1 MRIELTQPAWKA
13 GVLPLNYTRVKC
25 YLPSYNIKFNKNL
38 WWRGKDSNLR
48 RPEPACLQPAPFD
61 RFGTPPNMARI
72 NKNLALINDYNTL
85 KNTVKKHNIMRNNK
99 YWVFGKNPLIELI
112 KKKVNISQVLVTKEK
127 FKSLSSHIPKS
138 INIKIVNKNQI
149 DILNKHKIN
158 TQGVAVLINKK
169 EKTTLIDHLNQNVKN
184 KSTYVLL
191 NNISDQRNIGSI
203 IRVCAA
209 FEVNGV
215 IINKK
220 YFNQTNELMIKASAG
235 TSHHI
240 DLIEVSNDA
249 NTIKELKKK
258 NYWIYALDGYADNSL
273 DDIKWHDKSVLV
285 VGSEEKGIQE
295 LLKKVSDIKI
305 KIPISKNVESLNV
318 SNALSI
324 ALYKKNSP
332 S

>member
-1 MRIELTQPAWKA
+1 MK
-13 GVLPLNYTRVKC
+13 
-25 YLPSYNIKFNKNL
+25 
-38 WWRGKDSNLR
+38 
-48 RPEPACLQPAPFD
+48 
-61 RFGTPPNMARI
+61 
-72 NKNLALINDYNTL
+72 
-85 KNTVKKHNIMRNNK
+85 NNK

-112 KKKVNISQVLVTKEK
+112 KKRVNISRVLLTKEK
-127 FKSLSSHIPKS
+127 FRSLSTNIPKGV
-138 INIKIVNKNQI
+138 NIKIVEKKEI
-149 DILNKHKIN
+149 DILNKHKMN
-158 TQGVAVLINKK
+158 TQGVATLINKK
-169 EKTTLIDHLNQNVKN
+169 EKTTLINHLTQNVKN
-184 KSTYVLL
+184 ISTYVLL

-235 TSHHI
+235 TSQHI

-249 NTIKELKKK
+249 NAIKELKKK

-273 DDIKWHDKSVLV
+273 EDIKWHDKSVLV
-285 VGSEEKGIQE
+285 VGSEEKGIQD

-305 KIPISKNVESLNV
+305 KISISKNVESLNV